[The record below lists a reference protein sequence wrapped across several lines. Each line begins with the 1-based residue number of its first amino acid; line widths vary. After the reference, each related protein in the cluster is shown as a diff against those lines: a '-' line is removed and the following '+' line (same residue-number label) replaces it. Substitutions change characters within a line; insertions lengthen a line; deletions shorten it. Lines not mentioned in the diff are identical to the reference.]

1 MIYSLSWLVSLILA
15 KVYCSLSVFGKDNIP
30 KDGAFIFASNHE
42 SNADPFLLGA
52 SLSCS
57 KWFSYLAKKEL
68 FEGNVRGW
76 YFRKIHAI
84 PLDRSEADTSA
95 IKTALKILKS
105 GRPMVLFPE
114 GARSRGTGLQ
124 RGKPGVGF
132 IAAKSKVPVVP
143 AYIEGSYKALPEEFG
158 SLNRSRVNIF
168 IGKPLYFKDDRYKGK
183 ESYQKISDRIMEEIA
198 RLKEE
203 NAGKVS

>member
-1 MIYSLSWLVSLILA
+1 MIYSLSWLISLILA
-15 KVYCSLSVFGKDNIP
+15 KIYFGLKVFGRDNVP
-30 KDGAFIFASNHE
+30 KDGPFIFASNHE

-68 FEGNVRGW
+68 FEGKISGW

-95 IKTALKILKS
+95 IKKALKVLKS

-114 GARSRGTGLQ
+114 GTRSRGNSLQ
-124 RGKPGVGF
+124 AGKPGVGF
-132 IAAKSKVPVVP
+132 IAAKSRVPIVP
-143 AYIEGSYKALPEEFG
+143 AYIEGSYKGLPEG
-158 SLNRSRVNIF
+158 LSSINKSRVNIF
-168 IGKPLYFKDDRYKGK
+168 IGKPLYFNDTEYRGK
-183 ESYQKISDRIMEEIA
+183 EAYQKISSRIMEEITK
-198 RLKEE
+198 LKED